1 MKELV
6 ENLNESKSILINQLP
21 LVLLY
26 SSKNNSSITIFL
38 SKDVVSISAIEPL
51 VGMCVAFESELLRE

>member
-6 ENLNESKSILINQLP
+6 ENLNESKSIFIDQLP

-26 SSKNNSSITIFL
+26 SSKNNSSITIFI
-38 SKDVVSISAIEPL
+38 SKDVVSISACIR
-51 VGMCVAFESELLRE
+51 VCKTY